1 MVEGEKIDGDQQAR
15 TRTSGGGLAFEFFM
29 DNHKPSNL
37 EADASTFRSVNS
49 DSLVKS
55 LSSDS
60 NSAFTAMTLTKRFEI
75 RKAAAAAAVAARK
88 NSSKN
93 DLDSSSSTMTSLTTV
108 RNSAMSLGTKII
120 EKAQQNDQTLTPSS
134 NVLVNSQKT
143 QRRASDHCLG
153 NSGLIGTSS
162 SLTTTP
168 VQYTNRT
175 LALRQESAKAKR
187 SSLEKVAQRTSVSST
202 GKFIKVNI
210 F

>member
-1 MVEGEKIDGDQQAR
+1 MEIGENIVNDGDQQAR

-29 DNHKPSNL
+29 DNHKPSNF
-37 EADASTFRSVNS
+37 EADASTFRSANS

-88 NSSKN
+88 NTNSTKN

-120 EKAQQNDQTLTPSS
+120 EKAQQNDQKPSS
-134 NVLVNSQKT
+134 NVLLNSQKT
-143 QRRASDHCLG
+143 QQPQRRASDHCLG
-153 NSGLIGTSS
+153 NSGLIATSS

-202 GKFIKVNI
+202 GKL
-210 F
+210 

>member
-60 NSAFTAMTLTKRFEI
+60 NSAFTKRFEI
-75 RKAAAAAAVAARK
+75 RKAAAAAAVATRK